1 MVEAELLSAWEAL
14 ETEQHEHFE
23 LRATTK
29 LMCDAVGVV
38 QVCLEAG
45 LLWGHLRVAFEQV
58 RT

>member
-38 QVCLEAG
+38 
-45 LLWGHLRVAFEQV
+45 
-58 RT
+58 